1 MNTTNTTV
9 LPSPA
14 PSDEASPAGEK
25 IGSAAVRE
33 ERVEPTMAQQMPVAA
48 MMGGANTHTD
58 ARAGRSLDIQLP
70 PMRSQQGN
78 GNNDVRS
85 VRNPGAQLPPIILHQ
100 GGRAAM
106 QSPLQSP
113 SIHQPTMVY
122 PSYEAARQQHL
133 QHQPQ
138 TIQQRRATY
147 GPQDMQSPAQSP
159 MQSPA
164 MHQPLPTVQQ
174 GRTNFGPQGMSPMQS
189 PLSQQSTPAIQ
200 QANTPTEGQATGNP
214 SAWPALNPQYTHNVL
229 LPDPPAKR
237 RKMTYGIPSLS
248 V

>member
-1 MNTTNTTV
+1 MNSTV

-25 IGSAAVRE
+25 IGSAVRE
-33 ERVEPTMAQQMPVAA
+33 ERVEPTVAQQIPVAVMA
-48 MMGGANTHTD
+48 GGANTPTD
-58 ARAGRSLDIQLP
+58 VRAGRSPGTQLSP
-70 PMRSQQGN
+70 IRNQQGN
-78 GNNDVRS
+78 ASIEGQMGNS
-85 VRNPGAQLPPIILHQ
+85 GAQLPPIMVQQ

-113 SIHQPTMVY
+113 SIHQPAQVY
-122 PSYEAARQQHL
+122 ANYEGSVRQHPQT

-138 TIQQRRATY
+138 TIQQMRANY

-159 MQSPA
+159 MQSPS

-174 GRTNFGPQGMSPMQS
+174 GRPNYGPQAISPMQS
-189 PLSQQSTPAIQ
+189 PLSQQSIPAIQ
-200 QANTPTEGQATGNP
+200 QTNTPTESQATGNP
-214 SAWPALNPQYTHNVL
+214 SVWPALNPQYRHPALV
-229 LPDPPAKR
+229 PGPPAKR

-248 V
+248 VK